1 MKEVEEEGFE
11 RSTLRCSDVEH
22 HVARGVH
29 QVLGITTHLLILQC
43 TVHVSTYGTVG
54 LKAGKNRVASR
65 MFAKLVFVLYR

>member
-29 QVLGITTHLLILQC
+29 QV
-43 TVHVSTYGTVG
+43 
-54 LKAGKNRVASR
+54 
-65 MFAKLVFVLYR
+65 